1 MDCND
6 FVIVCCAHPS
16 NKNANSDLSK
26 QCYITCDLGAPTMT
40 LETVSSSGKPK
51 VIWSKVTGASRYEV
65 WRKVG
70 SSGEYK
76 KFYTTTNLS
85 MVNTSAVAGERYYF
99 KVKAIYDGNSYANSA
114 FSNSDY
120 RTCDLA
126 NPVMNPTTLSAS
138 GKPTVSW
145 NKVDGASEYII
156 YRKVGET
163 GEYSKYYT
171 TTNTS
176 FTNVSATKGVRYY
189 YKVVAVYPGNSAA
202 NSAYGN
208 IAYMMSK

>member
-1 MDCND
+1 
-6 FVIVCCAHPS
+6 
-16 NKNANSDLSK
+16 
-26 QCYITCDLGAPTMT
+26 
-40 LETVSSSGKPK
+40 
-51 VIWSKVTGASRYEV
+51 
-65 WRKVG
+65 VG

-120 RTCDLA
+120 RTCDLSK
-126 NPVMNPTTLSAS
+126 PVMKPTVLSTS
-138 GKPTVSW
+138 GKPTISW
-145 NKVDGASEYII
+145 YNVDGASEYII

-163 GEYSKYYT
+163 GEFSKYYT

-176 FTNVSATKGVRYY
+176 FTNTGATKGTKYY
-189 YKVVAVYPGNSAA
+189 YKIVAVCGTTSYGNSAY
-202 NSAYGN
+202 SSEVS
-208 IAYMMSK
+208 ITSK